1 MSDIKHRVKTFI
13 RLLLGVYTANDY
25 IRLGRYLAGG
35 GTAKFVKKK
44 FDRIGVVYHLRISK
58 QSEETL
64 FWRIPAALRSI
75 LKQL

>member
-35 GTAKFVKKK
+35 YGKVCKKE
-44 FDRIGVVYHLRISK
+44 V
-58 QSEETL
+58 
-64 FWRIPAALRSI
+64 
-75 LKQL
+75 

>member
-35 GTAKFVKKK
+35 ENGKVCKKE
-44 FDRIGVVYHLRISK
+44 V
-58 QSEETL
+58 
-64 FWRIPAALRSI
+64 
-75 LKQL
+75 

>member
-35 GTAKFVKKK
+35 GKNGKVCKKE
-44 FDRIGVVYHLRISK
+44 V
-58 QSEETL
+58 
-64 FWRIPAALRSI
+64 
-75 LKQL
+75 

>member
-35 GTAKFVKKK
+35 GGK
-44 FDRIGVVYHLRISK
+44 R
-58 QSEETL
+58 QSL
-64 FWRIPAALRSI
+64 
-75 LKQL
+75 

>member
-35 GTAKFVKKK
+35 WYGKVCKKE
-44 FDRIGVVYHLRISK
+44 V
-58 QSEETL
+58 
-64 FWRIPAALRSI
+64 
-75 LKQL
+75 